1 MVESPRFR
9 YEKAPVIEAVI
20 EFRFAQPLGDS
31 DPDRIARRLEGKFPN
46 KSNVVDVGV
55 QVSPQGVGV
64 NQSQNGFRLTA
75 NDGLRIVIVSKAHIV
90 SSVLAPYVGW
100 DELRQQSEVIISAA
114 NAIVGRPRMS
124 RIGVRYINR
133 LDIPGT
139 DVDMAEWIRLSVTP
153 PPELGQNLAEFTGRI
168 VLPRL
173 EGIVSA
179 LMFQSVPSPLIDHTS
194 VLLDID
200 NFIDQEVPLSD
211 EALWTRLEEI
221 RNRKNSIF
229 EFCIT
234 EKTRLLFGNKVQL

>member
-1 MVESPRFR
+1 MLGNLRFR
-9 YEKAPVIEAVI
+9 YEKAPVTEAVI
-20 EFRFAQPLGDS
+20 EFRFAQPLGDA
-31 DPDRIARRLEGKFPN
+31 DPERIARRLEGKFPN
-46 KSNVVDVGV
+46 KTSVLDVGV
-55 QVSPQGVGV
+55 QVSPQGVGI
-64 NQSQNGFRLTA
+64 NQSQSGFRLTTK
-75 NDGLRIVIVSKAHIV
+75 DELRIVIASKANVV

-100 DELRQQSEVIISAA
+100 DELRQQSEVVLGAV
-114 NAIVGRPRMS
+114 NAVVGRPRMS
-124 RIGVRYINR
+124 RVGVRYINR

-139 DVDMAEWIRLSVTP
+139 EIDMADWIRLSVSP
-153 PPELGQNLAEFTGRI
+153 PPELGQNLAEFAGRV

-211 EALWTRLEEI
+211 EALWVRLEEI
-221 RNRKNSIF
+221 RIHKNNIF

-234 EKTRLLFGNKVQL
+234 EKTRALFGMKVQI